1 MNEYFVLIKTPSGG
15 MQRVTLIADNTYAAT
30 QQAKALY
37 GNQLITENANWVRS
51 LK

>member
-1 MNEYFVLIKTPSGG
+1 MNEYWIMIKTPSGG
-15 MQRVTLIADNTYAAT
+15 IQRVTIIADNTFFAT